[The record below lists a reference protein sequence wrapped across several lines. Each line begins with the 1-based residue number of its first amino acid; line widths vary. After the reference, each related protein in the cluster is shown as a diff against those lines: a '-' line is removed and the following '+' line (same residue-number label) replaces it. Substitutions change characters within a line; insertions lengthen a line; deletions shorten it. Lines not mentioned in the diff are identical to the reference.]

1 MLWDRWSRHSPTW
14 ADLCALDAHFRKCGP
29 HGAYL
34 NGHNI
39 HREGKGME
47 YQVKNKGLTKEQMIL
62 AGFRVLKLNDL
73 LQVPSLMY

>member
-1 MLWDRWSRHSPTW
+1 M
-14 ADLCALDAHFRKCGP
+14 HFLESVDP

-47 YQVKNKGLTKEQMIL
+47 YLVKKKDLTKEQMIL

-73 LQVPSLMY
+73 LQVQSLMYY